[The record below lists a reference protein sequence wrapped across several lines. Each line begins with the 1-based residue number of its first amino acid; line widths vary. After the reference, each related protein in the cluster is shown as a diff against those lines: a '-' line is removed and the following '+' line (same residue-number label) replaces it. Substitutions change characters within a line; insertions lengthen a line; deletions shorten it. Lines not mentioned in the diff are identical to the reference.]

1 MKKKNNWKILS
12 VLGISVLIL
21 SSCGGGHKFKSTY
34 SGDVTD
40 KKGSPVKGVTIYAI
54 SNEKADSNL
63 MHALTREEMALFKG
77 EKNLTSSFGD
87 KTDTSGKFSLSVELE
102 NLSSTPNMYLLFKKS
117 GYKSVLL
124 NMDTGTHVN
133 TEVKLDSVGG
143 K

>member
-1 MKKKNNWKILS
+1 MKKKSNWKILS
-12 VLGISVLIL
+12 TLSISILIL

-34 SGDVTD
+34 TGEVLD

-63 MHALTREEMALFKG
+63 IHALTPEEIALFKG

-87 KTDTSGKFSLSVELE
+87 KTDTSGKFSLSLELK
-102 NLSSTPNMYLLFKKS
+102 NLSSNPNMYLLFRKS

-124 NMDTGTHVN
+124 NMDTGAHNN